1 MFGRPVGTVVT
12 PPAAN
17 VNRGTPA
24 HVGFP
29 ITIPSI
35 QAQSINP
42 VFRLP
47 NGLTLPQAAFN
58 TAVLG
63 QSLQQVPGFGFSPA
77 TLQQARLLSFLA
89 ANGLTI
95 NSNGMLV
102 NANGMVVNPTT
113 ATTATLTSSGF
124 PITIPS
130 IQAQSINPVFRLPN
144 GLTLPQAA
152 FNTAVLGQTLAQFPF
167 GGLGIGFFPRN
178 LLAFGG
184 GFGGYP
190 SYPFAG
196 YGWYPSGGY
205 ATPGMSALD
214 YGNDSTSASLSSPYI
229 LTAPANSDL
238 YSPNVAGSYTTGSY
252 SSAVSDPTVIQPE
265 PGSTLVSSSRPQ
277 GAESTRDV
285 WLHDD
290 AFSPSTTVVQ
300 VGATVRWINYS
311 YQAHSV
317 TSLQGLWDSG
327 TLQRGAKFTITFT
340 KPGTYTYASRDKP
353 SQMTGTIVVNK

>member
-1 MFGRPVGTVVT
+1 VT

-17 VNRGTPA
+17 VSRGTPA

-63 QSLQQVPGFGFSPA
+63 QTLQQVQVPGFGFSPA

-113 ATTATLTSSGF
+113 ATAATLTSTGF

-130 IQAQSINPVFRLPN
+130 IQAQSINPVFRLAN
-144 GLTLPQAA
+144 GLTIPQAA
-152 FNTAVLGQTLAQFPF
+152 FNTAVLGQTLSQFPF
-167 GGLGIGFFPRN
+167 GALGFGFFPRN
-178 LLAFGG
+178 LLAYGGGFG

-190 SYPFAG
+190 YGGYP
-196 YGWYPSGGY
+196 YYPMGGY
-205 ATPGMSALD
+205 AAPGMSALD
-214 YGNDSTSASLSSPYI
+214 YGNDSTSANLSSPYV
-229 LTAPANSDL
+229 LTASANSDL
-238 YSPNVAGSYTTGSY
+238 YSSNVASSYTAGSY
-252 SSAVSDPTVIQPE
+252 SSAVSDPTVIQPD
-265 PGSTLVSSSRPQ
+265 PGTTLVSSSRPQ
-277 GAESTRDV
+277 GTESTKDV
-285 WLHDD
+285 WLLDD

-300 VGATVRWINYS
+300 VGTTVRWINYS

-327 TLQRGAKFTITFT
+327 TLQRGAKFTLTFT
-340 KPGTYTYASRDKP
+340 KPGTYSYASRDKP